1 MTEQQGPRILT
12 IDIESA
18 PLEVYAWQLG
28 EQNIS
33 LDFLKTDW
41 SVLSYAAKWL
51 HSKRMIYADT
61 GGRGADKVRDD
72 SILMPGL
79 WKLLNTADLIVAQ
92 NGKRFDMRKINA
104 RLVEHGLGPP
114 SPYKVIDT
122 LLVSR
127 KYFAFTSQKLAHT
140 SKLLTDTPKDEH
152 KKYPGFDLWK
162 AVLMDDPDAWTQMR
176 DYNKR
181 DVRATEEVYLTLR
194 PWIENHPSV
203 TLHTDPDAPRCPN
216 CGSDT
221 VQRRGVAVSR
231 AGTYPRFQCQG
242 CGAWS
247 RGKQTMRP
255 AAANKLQLV

>member
-1 MTEQQGPRILT
+1 MTTHKGPRILT
-12 IDIESA
+12 LDIESA

-28 EQNIS
+28 EQNVT

-61 GGRGADKVRDD
+61 GNRGADKVRDD
-72 SILMPGL
+72 SVLMPGL
-79 WKLLNTADLIVAQ
+79 WKLLNSADLVVAQ
-92 NGKRFDMRKINA
+92 NGKRFDCRKINA
-104 RLVEHGLGPP
+104 RLIEHGLGPP
-114 SPYKVIDT
+114 SPYRVIDT
-122 LLVSR
+122 LISSR

-152 KKYPGFDLWK
+152 KRYPGFDLWK
-162 AVLMDDPDAWTQMR
+162 AVLQDNPEAWTEMET
-176 DYNKR
+176 YNKR
-181 DVRATEEVYLTLR
+181 DVRATEEVYLRLR

-203 TLHTDPDAPRCPN
+203 TLHSDPETPSCPN
-216 CGSDT
+216 CGSNKM
-221 VQRRGVAVSR
+221 QRRGIAALR
-231 AGTYPRFQCQG
+231 GGTYPRFQCQG